1 MIEFARRQLGWF
13 YRMRSIYLFISL
25 ILFISMIQFVDASV
39 ISERLVANLLNVFVL
54 LAAVAAVGRSLFS
67 FVLALLLALPV
78 LGFQWLGLSHG
89 EPVYMLWSWAL
100 GALFY
105 FVTLVYLL
113 RYVFSSQVMTADK
126 LFGAAAAYMLL
137 GLLWSYLYVIS
148 QHYEQQAFMVYGVV
162 TDLTIKDVIY
172 FSFTTLTSTGYGD
185 IAPLSNYAKTLA
197 TIEQIFGTLFVAILI
212 ARLAGIYPERANSST
227 E

>member
-1 MIEFARRQLGWF
+1 MLESARHQLGWF

-25 ILFISMIQFVDASV
+25 ILFISMVQFVDASV
-39 ISERLVANLLNVFVL
+39 VNQKIIANLLNVFVL
-54 LAAVAAVGRSLFS
+54 MAAVAAVGRTLFS

-78 LGFQWLGLSHG
+78 LGFQWIGLSQG
-89 EPVYMLWSWAL
+89 EPTYMLWSWAL

-113 RYVFSSQVMTADK
+113 RYVFSSEVMTADK

-148 QHYEQQAFMVYGVV
+148 QHYNQDAFTVYGVM
-162 TDLTIKDVIY
+162 TDLPVKDVIY

-185 IAPLSNYAKTLA
+185 IAPLSSHAKALA
-197 TIEQIFGTLFVAILI
+197 SIEQIFGTLFVAILI
-212 ARLAGIYPERANSST
+212 ARLAGIYPERARLNN

>member
-1 MIEFARRQLGWF
+1 MLEFARHQLGWF

-25 ILFISMIQFVDASV
+25 IVFIAMIQFVDASV
-39 ISERLVANLLNVFVL
+39 INERLVANLLNMFVL

-67 FVLALLLALPV
+67 FVFALVLALPV
-78 LGFQWLGLSHG
+78 FGFQWIGLSQG

-105 FVTLVYLL
+105 LVTLVYLL

-137 GLLWSYLYVIS
+137 GLLWSYLYLIS
-148 QHYEQQAFMVYGVV
+148 QHYDQEAFKVYGVV
-162 TDLTIKDVIY
+162 TDLPIKDVIY

-185 IAPLSNYAKTLA
+185 IAPLSSHTKTLA

-212 ARLAGIYPERANSST
+212 ARLAGIYPERANLSR

>member
-1 MIEFARRQLGWF
+1 MLEFARHHLGWF

-25 ILFISMIQFVDASV
+25 IVFISMVQFVDASAV
-39 ISERLVANLLNVFVL
+39 NERLVANLLNVFVL
-54 LAAVAAVGRSLFS
+54 VAAVAAVGRTRFS
-67 FVLALLLALPV
+67 FALALLLALPV
-78 LGFQWLGLSHG
+78 LGFQWLGLSQA
-89 EPVYMLWSWAL
+89 EPAYMLWSWSL

-105 FVTLVYLL
+105 FVTLIYLL
-113 RYVFSSQVMTADK
+113 RYVFSSEVMTADK

-148 QHYEQQAFMVYGVV
+148 QYHDHKAFRIYGVV
-162 TDLTIKDVIY
+162 TELPIKDVIY

-185 IAPLSNYAKTLA
+185 ITPVSNFAKALA
-197 TIEQIFGTLFVAILI
+197 TIEQIFGTLFAAILI
-212 ARLAGIYPERANSST
+212 ARLAGIYPERSKLST